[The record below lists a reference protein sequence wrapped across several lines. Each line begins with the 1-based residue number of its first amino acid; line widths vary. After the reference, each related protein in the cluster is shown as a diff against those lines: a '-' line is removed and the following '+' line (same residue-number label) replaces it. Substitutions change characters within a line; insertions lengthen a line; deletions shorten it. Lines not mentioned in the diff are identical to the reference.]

1 MPNTELTNSVPANW
15 QKQPPEMFFETKL
28 FSKTSQ
34 FSQKS
39 TCVVASFYNVV
50 DLQTCNFIIVRLQ
63 DRCFPIAKFS
73 QNTYFE
79 EHLRADTSEFTFRS
93 DCLYLYFFE
102 QSLSKPSLLK
112 KYWSLSN
119 QSFKHSSLYAV
130 FIHLTPTLPFEP
142 RFHMFIT
149 DSYYRKSKRL

>member
-15 QKQPPEMFFETKL
+15 QKQPPEMLFETKL

-34 FSQKS
+34 FSQKN
-39 TCVVASFYNVV
+39 TCVVASFYNVA

-63 DRCFPIAKFS
+63 DRCFPIVKFS

-79 EHLRADTSEFTFRS
+79 EHLRVDTSEFTLRS
-93 DCLYLYFFE
+93 DCLYVHFFE
-102 QSLSKPSLLK
+102 RSLSKPSWLK
-112 KYWSLSN
+112 KYRSLSN
-119 QSFKHSSLYAV
+119 QSFKDCLYT
-130 FIHLTPTLPFEP
+130 FNPTLSFEA

-149 DSYYRKSKRL
+149 GSYYTRSKRL